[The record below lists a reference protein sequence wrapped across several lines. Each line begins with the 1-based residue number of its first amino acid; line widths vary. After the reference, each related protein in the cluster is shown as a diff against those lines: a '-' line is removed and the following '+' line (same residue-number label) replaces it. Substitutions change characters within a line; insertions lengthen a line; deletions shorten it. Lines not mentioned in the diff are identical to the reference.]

1 MSVRKLAV
9 IAALAGLVAS
19 AAACS
24 DVTGPQQQTGFC
36 PVTGS
41 GQTCQT

>member
-1 MSVRKLAV
+1 MSFRKIAV
-9 IAALAGLVAS
+9 IAALAAIVAS

-24 DVTGPQQQTGFC
+24 DITGPQDQTGFC

-41 GQTCQT
+41 GQTC